1 MKYYS
6 NDLIVKRV
14 SKKVRER
21 TRENMDI
28 YCMNLSDAFKEA
40 AFTYAKNGTKLYKA
54 WYHDDFREFIPS
66 AYDPKYLNF
75 KQYPLNY

>member
-1 MKYYS
+1 MKYY
-6 NDLIVKRV
+6 NDDLIVKRV

-21 TRENMDI
+21 TRENMDSD
-28 YCMNLSDAFKEA
+28 CMGLYDAFREA
-40 AFTYAKNGTKLYKA
+40 AFTYSKNGTKLYKA

-75 KQYPLNY
+75 KQHPLNY

>member
-1 MKYYS
+1 MRYYS

-28 YCMNLSDAFKEA
+28 YCMKLSDACNEA

>member
-1 MKYYS
+1 MRYYS
-6 NDLIVKRV
+6 DDLIVKKV
-14 SKKVRER
+14 SKKVKER

-28 YCMNLSDAFKEA
+28 YCMNLSDVFKEA

-54 WYHDDFREFIPS
+54 WYRDDFREFIPS